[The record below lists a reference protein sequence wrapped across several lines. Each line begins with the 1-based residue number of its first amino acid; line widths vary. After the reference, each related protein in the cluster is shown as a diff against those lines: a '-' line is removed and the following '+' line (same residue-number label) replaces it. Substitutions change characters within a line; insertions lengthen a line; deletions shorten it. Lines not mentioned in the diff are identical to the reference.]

1 MKVVIANGFHEA
13 DYIISLFNTRHNDL
27 IVLNDDEYVCQYLSL
42 KNDIPVMRGKA
53 TRKTDLKEAGAENCD
68 LFIALSEDDY
78 KNYVACKTAKLLM
91 NAKRCIATVINP
103 KNVEIFRE
111 LGIDTAVSS
120 AYLLGER
127 IKSLTSVENMVNSLS
142 MENEHIFIDEI
153 RISSDLEVAGKTL
166 AEINISDLG
175 SVASIVRNEK
185 ALIPNGQMRIES
197 GDKVLIVTTA
207 ENRNKAISIFQ
218 RKKK

>member
-1 MKVVIANGFHEA
+1 
-13 DYIISLFNTRHNDL
+13 
-27 IVLNDDEYVCQYLSL
+27 
-42 KNDIPVMRGKA
+42 
-53 TRKTDLKEAGAENCD
+53 
-68 LFIALSEDDY
+68 
-78 KNYVACKTAKLLM
+78 M

>member
-13 DYIISLFNTRHNDL
+13 DYIISLFNNRHNDL

-103 KNVEIFRE
+103 KNVEIFRQ

-127 IKSLTSVENMVNSLS
+127 IKSITSVENMVNSLS

-153 RISSDLEVAGKTL
+153 RISPDLAVAGKTL

-175 SVASIVRNEK
+175 SVASVIRNEK
-185 ALIPNGQMRIES
+185 ALIPNGQMTIEA

-207 ENRNKAISIFQ
+207 ENRNKAIGIFQ
-218 RKKK
+218 RKRK

>member
-175 SVASIVRNEK
+175 SVASIVSNEK